1 MSEEITVTSQGIM
14 DIFKLAD
21 KEFIEKVMAL
31 SKLIKIEKEDGV
43 TRVILEFANPRSP
56 HQ

>member
-14 DIFKLAD
+14 DMFKLAD

-31 SKLIKIEKEDGV
+31 SKLIKIEKGDGV
-43 TRVILEFANPRSP
+43 TRVILEFADPQPPRR
-56 HQ
+56 